1 MAVNPQS
8 NGFGNF
14 ESTAPEKK
22 PPLPPKTK
30 PSASTFFVASSEL
43 SEVEKDLLSDYG
55 LSSSPLFRKSTS
67 SSNSSGCASNENS
80 PGQKPVDLLEDKG
93 TTVGPPP
100 RLKQKVTRAQPTWQ
114 KFT

>member
-1 MAVNPQS
+1 MAMNPQS

-14 ESTAPEKK
+14 ESTVPEKK

-67 SSNSSGCASNENS
+67 SNSSGCASNEDS
-80 PGQKPVDLLEDKG
+80 PGQKTVDLLEDKG
-93 TTVGPPP
+93 TVGPPP